1 MEPPDPFAEH
11 KPPLT
16 ADAALAEANRCLYCW
31 DAPCTRACPTHI
43 DVPAFIKKIASGN
56 LRGSA
61 RTILDANVLGASCA
75 RVCPTE
81 VLCEGACVMDDVSKK
96 PIDIGRLQRHSMDW
110 AMAKGMR
117 PFEPGPR
124 RSGRVAI
131 VGAGPAGLACA
142 AELSKLGYQA
152 QIFDAAEKPGGL
164 NASGVAEY
172 KMTAEFAQREVG
184 WLVEAGV
191 QIESG
196 VRIGRD
202 RQWAELERQFDA
214 IFIGVGLGKVGK
226 LEIEGEHLPGV
237 VEAIGFIETLKLR
250 RHEARVGRRVA
261 VIGGGNTSIDCVTQ
275 ALALGAEEVTLMY
288 RRSQAEM
295 PAYKHEIELAREMGT
310 RFMFQVAPLRIVGD
324 TEVTALVLQ
333 PMRLG
338 PADASG
344 RRRPEAAPGEPI
356 TFACDMVIAATGQET
371 HDELLAQ
378 LPNVRLERGRVLVD
392 ERTMQ
397 TSNPRYFAGGDCVS
411 GGQEVVNAVAEGK
424 RAAAGIAAF
433 IEKNGRVI
441 AAGEV
446 ARG

>member
-1 MEPPDPFAEH
+1 LEPPDPFAEL

-81 VLCEGACVMDDVSKK
+81 VLCEGACVMDDLAKK

-117 PFEPGPR
+117 AFEPGPR

-142 AELSKLGYQA
+142 AELLKLGYQS

-164 NASGVAEY
+164 NTSGVAEY
-172 KMTAEFAQREVG
+172 KMTADLALREVG

-202 RQWAELERQFDA
+202 KQWAELERQFDA

-226 LEIEGEHLPGV
+226 LEIEGEQLDGV
-237 VEAIGFIETLKLR
+237 VEAIGFIEALKLR
-250 RHEARVGRRVA
+250 RNEARVGRRVA

-275 ALALGAEEVTLMY
+275 ALALGAEEVTLVY

-295 PAYKHEIELAREMGT
+295 PAYKHEVELARAAGT
-310 RFMFQVAPLRIVGD
+310 RFMFQVAPLRIVGN
-324 TEVTALVLQ
+324 TEVEALVLQ

-338 PADASG
+338 APDASG
-344 RRRPEAAPGEPI
+344 RRRPEAAPEAPV
-356 TFACDMVIAATGQET
+356 TLACDMVIAATGQET
-371 HDELLAQ
+371 HDELLAA
-378 LPNVRLERGRVLVD
+378 LPHVRLDRGRVWVD

-433 IEKNGRVI
+433 IERVI